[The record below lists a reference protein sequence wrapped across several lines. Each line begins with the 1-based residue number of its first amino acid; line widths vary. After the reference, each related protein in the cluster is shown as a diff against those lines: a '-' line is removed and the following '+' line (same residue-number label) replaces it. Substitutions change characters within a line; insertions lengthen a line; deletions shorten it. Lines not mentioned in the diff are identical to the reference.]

1 VAGAS
6 DTLASDAFIVVPADG
21 SATPDA
27 LAGNDVIPAS
37 DVLQT
42 SDVGSVADVSSVQP
56 DSAPVP
62 DASTVVTSTSAPD
75 NTTDPTICSTVVLG
89 DRALSAD
96 QTYDIVMPDCLRLS
110 GTITL
115 DSPLPA
121 GAVFANGIVN
131 AFKII
136 RDSNNA
142 VADTV
147 SYAAFVTPVDATHF
161 TYTMGVPADT
171 YEMMYHFIVKSAAQ
185 IPSTADRVGQ
195 EHLTIS
201 GSLKHDVT
209 LPAIDVVT
217 RTVTVTGTQALVP
230 SDSASLRMV
239 TVTGLTSRNTLKV
252 DGINV
257 GGGASVPIAMW
268 VPNETITPFI
278 MVHDSPGAVSPFSS
292 GFDSLFK
299 LDSVTPTADFSL
311 ALPAVVKISG
321 TVSDPFQ
328 NLTPMQGPGGIFASG
343 PSYYHCDNTDTGG
356 FPDPIF
362 VYPEFATSSFF
373 SASTS
378 HAAYAHKG
386 LNCITNANYAIA
398 TGAKGAIPTNAGEN
412 TYAFMQDPT
421 PKSPNAITLN
431 ADITRNV
438 VVPDLGP
445 QVTVTGTVKDARGAA
460 IPNAHLNFNSRSLV
474 TAAVADK
481 TFVGNLDV
489 ASTATYA
496 LHALPGTYAMWIALT
511 KTAGSAALP
520 DAGVVAN
527 KDAGFAMPDVS
538 FSLPDLGIG
547 GGDCTGL
554 AACCATLSGSSQT
567 ACNAVVSTGMAATC
581 SGYLSS
587 LKMAGSCS

>member
-1 VAGAS
+1 
-6 DTLASDAFIVVPADG
+6 
-21 SATPDA
+21 
-27 LAGNDVIPAS
+27 
-37 DVLQT
+37 
-42 SDVGSVADVSSVQP
+42 
-56 DSAPVP
+56 
-62 DASTVVTSTSAPD
+62 
-75 NTTDPTICSTVVLG
+75 
-89 DRALSAD
+89 
-96 QTYDIVMPDCLRLS
+96 
-110 GTITL
+110 
-115 DSPLPA
+115 
-121 GAVFANGIVN
+121 
-131 AFKII
+131 
-136 RDSNNA
+136 
-142 VADTV
+142 
-147 SYAAFVTPVDATHF
+147 
-161 TYTMGVPADT
+161 
-171 YEMMYHFIVKSAAQ
+171 
-185 IPSTADRVGQ
+185 
-195 EHLTIS
+195 
-201 GSLKHDVT
+201 
-209 LPAIDVVT
+209 
-217 RTVTVTGTQALVP
+217 
-230 SDSASLRMV
+230 
-239 TVTGLTSRNTLKV
+239 
-252 DGINV
+252 
-257 GGGASVPIAMW
+257 
-268 VPNETITPFI
+268 

-489 ASTATYA
+489 ASTATYT

-511 KTAGSAALP
+511 KTAGSAVAP

-527 KDAGFAMPDVS
+527 KDAGFALPDLG
-538 FSLPDLGIG
+538 FSLPDLGSG
-547 GGDCTGL
+547 GGDCTTL
-554 AACCATLSGSSQT
+554 TACCPTLPASYQTTCSAVASANVAAAC
-567 ACNAVVSTGMAATC
+567 TGVLTSMRAQSYC
-581 SGYLSS
+581 Q
-587 LKMAGSCS
+587 